1 MGKTEGK
8 KLLGEFT
15 GHAKETAKKVTKNI
29 IQRIDQNDDGKF
41 DMSDVAKIKE
51 TTTITAQKSVQAA
64 QDGIQAVVENVQDKR
79 KVWEAKAL
87 APIFS
92 EDLEDV
98 DFHRPKFI
106 RVVDRSKKYMDK
118 EVCQGSIGYRS
129 SVKGFEIIH
138 LFRDSVVQFGIRLV
152 PDNNGEFYYVDPSER
167 NRYIALDDYFGY
179 LKVAR
184 ISELQMI
191 AQELGAKYFKVT
203 YKEEQVSFSG
213 QKRKGKAKVV
223 GAVETENDSSEKRYS
238 TVEIAAEMS
247 FPGHEPVE
255 PQLNYLKK
263 DTSIQALVSMR
274 LHERGALLNQ
284 KYMLKLS
291 NTSGLKEKDAVKI
304 DAILKGLKCSGN
316 TTVESEVK
324 NEARRFLEYDIR
336 F

>member
-1 MGKTEGK
+1 MEKTEGK
-8 KLLGEFT
+8 KLLGELT

-51 TTTITAQKSVQAA
+51 TTTTTAQKSVQAA

-167 NRYIALDDYFGY
+167 NLDDYFGY

-223 GAVETENDSSEKRYS
+223 GAVETEN
-238 TVEIAAEMS
+238 VS
-247 FPGHEPVE
+247 FFSGFSDADNRSAMRHFRVLFL
-255 PQLNYLKK
+255 QL
-263 DTSIQALVSMR
+263 
-274 LHERGALLNQ
+274 
-284 KYMLKLS
+284 
-291 NTSGLKEKDAVKI
+291 
-304 DAILKGLKCSGN
+304 ILADKMYFRFIPL
-316 TTVESEVK
+316 EVV
-324 NEARRFLEYDIR
+324 RHM
-336 F
+336 

>member
-1 MGKTEGK
+1 
-8 KLLGEFT
+8 
-15 GHAKETAKKVTKNI
+15 
-29 IQRIDQNDDGKF
+29 
-41 DMSDVAKIKE
+41 
-51 TTTITAQKSVQAA
+51 
-64 QDGIQAVVENVQDKR
+64 
-79 KVWEAKAL
+79 
-87 APIFS
+87 
-92 EDLEDV
+92 
-98 DFHRPKFI
+98 
-106 RVVDRSKKYMDK
+106 
-118 EVCQGSIGYRS
+118 
-129 SVKGFEIIH
+129 
-138 LFRDSVVQFGIRLV
+138 
-152 PDNNGEFYYVDPSER
+152 
-167 NRYIALDDYFGY
+167 
-179 LKVAR
+179 
-184 ISELQMI
+184 MI

-263 DTSIQALVSMR
+263 DASIQALVSMR